1 MTTTKIGR
9 GIPKVVTLF
18 SDIRTIIEEADHHDL
33 CVHELAS
40 DLDLDEFVDLDE
52 EARGD
57 ILKGFELWFV
67 DFAWLIM

>member
-18 SDIRTIIEEADHHDL
+18 SDIRTIIEEADRHDL
-33 CVHELAS
+33 HVHELAS
-40 DLDLDEFVDLDE
+40 DLDLDEFIDLDE
-52 EARGD
+52 EARGN

-67 DFAWLIM
+67 DFVWLIT